1 MRDSPRIVAIEACGL
16 SVVASSPAFANAAE
30 PSRRASG
37 VVPYNSCK
45 PPGESSELMPLSTT
59 RFSVWAFKSNCVS
72 WDVRQLADAAAR
84 RTIEKDSTEPVES
97 WTEWFA
103 AVASAEGEAFAWAL
117 EVSCFFM
124 SVDRRAAKSAAA
136 SGHTVRKTAC
146 WPNNLA
152 ESPTGVSFFQKLVAD
167 SSNLA
172 WGEQMLVQ
180 RERTLRSLPRSV
192 GEWPYDLSSS

>member
-1 MRDSPRIVAIEACGL
+1 M
-16 SVVASSPAFANAAE
+16 
-30 PSRRASG
+30 
-37 VVPYNSCK
+37 
-45 PPGESSELMPLSTT
+45 
-59 RFSVWAFKSNCVS
+59 
-72 WDVRQLADAAAR
+72 RQLADAAAR
-84 RTIEKDSTEPVES
+84 RTIEEDSTEPVES

-124 SVDRRAAKSAAA
+124 SVDKGAAKSVAA

-152 ESPTGVSFFQKLVAD
+152 ESPTGVSFFQMLVAD
-167 SSNLA
+167 SCNLA
-172 WGEQMLVQ
+172 WGDKCLCS
-180 RERTLRSLPRSV
+180 RRRTLRSLPRSV